1 MFSTQKTFKFSVDK
15 QQYRCYSTIIAKNVN
30 SKGGVHMRTNLF
42 KKVLATVLATAVMW
56 TSVAPST
63 VEAAKKDTKKPK
75 VQVMVLERTK
85 KYDNLGAHISYCPKT
100 TKTAKTTYMKGYHKL
115 KNNSWYSCRD
125 LKIKV
130 SDASGIK
137 SIKLQGTVRD
147 SYDMGYSNIGYTA
160 RKVTKKINVKSAK
173 SYTFKLSENLNRK
186 SDEYYSRVKTDK
198 TYQYNN
204 STYISDGS
212 YTLTVT
218 DIHGNKTVTKFNIDS
233 QEPSVTTYVPEE
245 YLKNIKKIII
255 GRNTDPSFWVTNKIF
270 DCGSGLD
277 WIKINGKKVS
287 CKDISKLHYT
297 CTPNKNTTIEVCD
310 KAGNINKDVMVD
322 YIVTYSK

>member
-1 MFSTQKTFKFSVDK
+1 
-15 QQYRCYSTIIAKNVN
+15 
-30 SKGGVHMRTNLF
+30 MRTQTF
-42 KKVLATVLATAVMW
+42 KKVLATALATAVMW

-85 KYDNLGAHISYCPKT
+85 KYDNDGSHISYCPKT

-147 SYDMGYSNIGYTA
+147 ISNIGYTS

-186 SDEYYSRVKTDK
+186 IGKSYAKIKGAFQSS
-198 TYQYNN
+198 N
-204 STYISDGS
+204 STCISDGS

-233 QEPSVTTYVPEE
+233 QEPTITTYVPEK
-245 YLKNIKKIII
+245 YLKNIKKIIT
-255 GRNTDPSFWVTNKIF
+255 GRNTDLSLCSVNKIF

-287 CKDISKLHYT
+287 CKDVSKLHYT
-297 CTPNKNTTIEVCD
+297 CTPNKDTTIEVCD

-322 YIVTYSK
+322 YTVTYSK